1 MSTMNWGA
9 QTLGGIVVLLQM
21 ALIVLVT
28 PSLASGIICGEI
40 ETRSW
45 QLLQAT
51 PLSTFT
57 IVKGKLT
64 SAALTLMLMLMAT
77 MPAYA
82 TLYLIDESLLTQIAN
97 TLVSL
102 LLTAVMALMVTA
114 CISSLVSKTSTAT
127 AVSYTLLV
135 GIFLLPMLVWLGL
148 DAPFTHATVE
158 KALMISPLAGALKL
172 IEMPQFVDF
181 AIIPFNW
188 YLLGGISVVS
198 FLIMVFRTWQLSRPR

>member
-1 MSTMNWGA
+1 
-9 QTLGGIVVLLQM
+9 M

-28 PSLASGIICGEI
+28 PSLASGMICGEI
-40 ETRSW
+40 ETKSW

-64 SAALTLMLMLMAT
+64 SAALTLVMMLMAT

-82 TLYLIDESLLTQIAN
+82 TLYLIDDTLLTQIAN

-102 LLTAVMALMVTA
+102 ALTAVMALMITA
-114 CISSLVSKTSTAT
+114 AISSMVSKTATAT
-127 AVSYTLLV
+127 AISYTLLV

-172 IEMPQFVDF
+172 IEVPQFVDY
-181 AIIPFNW
+181 ALIPLNW
-188 YLLGGISVVS
+188 YIQAVVSVVS
-198 FLIMVFRTWQLSRPR
+198 FIILVIRTWQLSRPR